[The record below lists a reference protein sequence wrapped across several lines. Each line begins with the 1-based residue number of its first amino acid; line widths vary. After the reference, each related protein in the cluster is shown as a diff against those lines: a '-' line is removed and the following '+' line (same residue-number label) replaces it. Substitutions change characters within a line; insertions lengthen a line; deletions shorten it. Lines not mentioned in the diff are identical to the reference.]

1 MVPVLTLST
10 DIGLN
15 DYIVGAIKGQ
25 LVSAVRELNIVD
37 ITHYLSP
44 SNYPQSSYIC
54 GNAIKHFPHGTIHAI
69 VLNLFESNPDHILL
83 AKYKDQIIACPDNG
97 ILTMI
102 TNEVP
107 NEIVSV
113 SVNGPNGLTTLD
125 FTRTLANVVTQLH
138 AGKSLGEIGQPV
150 VSINEKYSLRATIGA
165 DWIEGQIIFIDHFEN
180 VIVNIT
186 KEEFDEHRANRN
198 FQIVFTR
205 SEIIN
210 QISDNYAAVNVGDKF
225 AWFNAAGYL
234 EIAINKGNVAGL
246 FGLQGASDAGA
257 SGISQQNNWFYKT
270 VRIYFTPVPEEVPTV
285 KSTMPN
291 VIL

>member
-1 MVPVLTLST
+1 MMSILTLST

-25 LVSAVRELNIVD
+25 LVSAVPTLNIVD
-37 ITHYLSP
+37 ITHYLSS

-54 GNAIKHFPHGTIHAI
+54 TNAFKHFPKGTIH
-69 VLNLFESNPDHILL
+69 VVLLNLFENNPSQILV
-83 AKYKDQIIACPDNG
+83 AKYKDQFIICPDNG

-107 NEIVSV
+107 NEMVGVAVDMSL
-113 SVNGPNGLTTLD
+113 GATTLD
-125 FTRTLANVVTQLH
+125 FTRNLS
-138 AGKSLGEIGQPV
+138 KV
-150 VSINEKYSLRATIGA
+150 VSLLSEGKELDVIGNIPENIVEKYPLRATIGS

-186 KEEFDEHRANRN
+186 KEEFEEHRANRN

-210 QISDNYAAVNVGDKF
+210 HISKNYADVHVGEKF
-225 AWFNAAGYL
+225 AWFNSAGYL

-246 FGLQGASDAGA
+246 FGLQGVSDAGA
-257 SGISQQNNWFYKT
+257 SGTSQQNNWFYKT
-270 VRIYFTPVPEEVPTV
+270 VRIFFLPVPEPQPVV
-285 KSTMPN
+285 KSTMPT
-291 VIL
+291 VL